1 MAESEESFESVLS
14 DDAIDYKGIGAR
26 IKYVRKARGIRQT
39 DLAKTVGITYQYMS
53 MIETGKRRLSLGAI
67 VRLASELQVSVD
79 YLLNGSR
86 ETVSGVPGEDIFE
99 VFRDLK
105 PGEKEV
111 VLSIVKAAKDAFRE
125 YTSRE
130 GKKTEPSD

>member
-1 MAESEESFESVLS
+1 MTESDESFESVLS
-14 DDAIDYKGIGAR
+14 EDTVDYKGIGAR

-53 MIETGKRRLSLGAI
+53 MIETGKRKLSLGTI

-99 VFRDLK
+99 IFRDLK

-111 VLSIVKAAKDAFRE
+111 VLSVVRAAKDAFRE
-125 YTSRE
+125 YKSRE
-130 GKKTEPSD
+130 SEKTKPSS